1 MNWIYLN
8 NWKNILKM
16 SRSKK
21 IVLLGHFGVGKTSL
35 MNRFIDDS
43 FSEDYKVTLGVQ
55 IQKKEVELRSTK
67 KIALIIWDVEGNTS
81 VKNARLSYMLGSNG
95 FILVFDA
102 TRIDTFSEL
111 NEDIEFLKEHYPDAK
126 IKVIGNK
133 IDLVAK
139 QSLVDLLASKSIE
152 YDFLT
157 SAKSGENVNNMF
169 QELAE
174 DLIRN

>member
-1 MNWIYLN
+1 
-8 NWKNILKM
+8 M
-16 SRSKK
+16 SRPKK

-35 MNRFIDDS
+35 MKRFIDDS
-43 FSEDYKVTLGVQ
+43 FSEEYKVTLGVQ
-55 IQKKEVELRSTK
+55 IQKKEVELKSTR

-102 TRIDTFSEL
+102 TRIDTFNEL
-111 NEDIEFLKEHYPDAK
+111 NEDIEFLKEHYPEAK

-139 QSLVDLLASKSIE
+139 QSLVDLLTSKSIK

-157 SAKSGENVNNMF
+157 SAKSGENVNKMF

-174 DLIRN
+174 DLQRK

>member
-1 MNWIYLN
+1 
-8 NWKNILKM
+8 M
-16 SRSKK
+16 SRPKK

-35 MNRFIDDS
+35 MNRFIDDT
-43 FSEDYKVTLGVQ
+43 FSEEYKVTLGVQ
-55 IQKKEVELRSTK
+55 IQKKEVELKSAK
-67 KIALIIWDVEGNTS
+67 KVPLIIWDVEGNTS
-81 VKNARLSYMLGSNG
+81 VKNARLSYLLGSNG

-139 QSLVDLLASKSIE
+139 QSLVDLLASKSIK

-157 SAKSGENVNNMF
+157 SAKSGENVNKMF

-174 DLIRN
+174 DLLRN

>member
-1 MNWIYLN
+1 
-8 NWKNILKM
+8 M
-16 SRSKK
+16 SRPKK

-35 MNRFIDDS
+35 MKRFIDDS

-55 IQKKEVELRSTK
+55 IQKKEVDLMNTK
-67 KIALIIWDVEGNTS
+67 KVPLIIWDVEGNTS
-81 VKNARLSYMLGSNG
+81 VKNARLSYMLGSSG

-102 TRIDTFSEL
+102 TRIDTFNEL
-111 NEDIEFLKEHYPDAK
+111 NEEIEFLKENYPDAK

-139 QSLVDLLASKSIE
+139 RSLVDLLASKSIK

-157 SAKSGENVNNMF
+157 SAKSGENVNKMF

-174 DLIRN
+174 DLQRK

>member
-1 MNWIYLN
+1 
-8 NWKNILKM
+8 M
-16 SRSKK
+16 SRPKK

-35 MNRFIDDS
+35 MKRFIDDT
-43 FSEDYKVTLGVQ
+43 FSEEYKVTLGVQ
-55 IQKKEVELRSTK
+55 IKKKEVELKSAK
-67 KIALIIWDVEGNTS
+67 KVPLIIWDVEGNTS
-81 VKNARLSYMLGSNG
+81 VKNARLSYLLGSNG

-111 NEDIEFLKEHYPDAK
+111 NEDIEFLKEHYPDAN

-139 QSLVDLLASKSIE
+139 QSLVDLLASKSIK

-157 SAKSGENVNNMF
+157 SAKSGENVNKMF

-174 DLIRN
+174 DLQRK